1 MTRYR
6 EAYTLDNE
14 TLNTITTYMDNEI
27 REKVHHELAPCTPE
41 EFLMRYVQLDR
52 DFKSLLKDEFSIEI

>member
-14 TLNTITTYMDNEI
+14 TPNTIATYMDNEI